1 MKKPNAI
8 PSPKKVVDILPTQC
22 VALDGV
28 FHGIL
33 INMKVV
39 QDFSNIPLVVFDWD
53 GTILDT
59 TAAIAISIRYACER
73 LRLPVPSETRARSVI
88 GLGWREGMRIIA
100 PTCPLEEWPEFRQL
114 CEKRYREEEEQIHLF
129 TGIRELITALHA
141 RGTHLAIATG
151 NSRRG
156 LERMLDETGLRAF
169 FVDTQTADENTSKPA
184 PDMLEAVS
192 LATGYEP
199 HEMVMVGDTTHDLQ
213 MAAAFGCAG
222 IGVTWGAMSAEL
234 LASSSPAAI
243 CSRREELAALFG
255 ITLTSNGMK

>member
-1 MKKPNAI
+1 MKETK
-8 PSPKKVVDILPTQC
+8 
-22 VALDGV
+22 
-28 FHGIL
+28 
-33 INMKVV
+33 
-39 QDFSNIPLVVFDWD
+39 DFSRLPLVVFDWD

-73 LRLPVPSETRARSVI
+73 LGLPVPSETRARSVI

-100 PTCPLEEWPEFRQL
+100 PTCPVEELPEFKRL
-114 CEKRYREEEEQIHLF
+114 CETRYREEEGAIHLF
-129 TGIRELITALHA
+129 SGIRELIEALHA

-156 LERMLDETGLRAF
+156 LERMLDETGLRPF
-169 FVDTQTADENTSKPA
+169 FVDTQTADENASKPA

-192 LATGYEP
+192 LATGYEA

-222 IGVTWGAMSAEL
+222 IGVTWGAMSADM
-234 LASSSPAAI
+234 LATASPAAL
-243 CSRREELAALFG
+243 CSRREELARLLGVSLSTVASPL
-255 ITLTSNGMK
+255 